1 MAARALR
8 PLRTAASTCRTPLI
22 RTLIRWSFAGVPQP
36 AALAGV
42 GPCKW
47 MHSPDL
53 CDPAAPHMADSESV
67 CATWL
72 AAGKTCASTWS
83 EVCGATHSVYNDY
96 PLSMSGCSQCMGS
109 GGSGLGSGSSSGSG
123 GEFPCVNGELDS
135 TWGGDCDY
143 LRYVVSNDV
152 ESQLVLYCNS
162 YNDLATACC
171 WCRGGGAHE
180 GTLRR
185 RLQSPDPSVAPA
197 TPPIMGWVP
206 PSSSAPPCRPVS
218 INAMRSRSSE
228 MQSEV

>member
-1 MAARALR
+1 MVLRWCAA
-8 PLRTAASTCRTPLI
+8 TC
-22 RTLIRWSFAGVPQP
+22 G
-36 AALAGV
+36 LAGV

-83 EVCGATHSVYNDY
+83 EVCGATHSVCNTAT
-96 PLSMSGCSQCMGS
+96 PLSMSGCSRCMGS

-123 GEFPCVNGELDS
+123 GDFPCVNGELDS

-152 ESQLVLYCNS
+152 ESRHSCFTAI
-162 YNDLATACC
+162 ATTTLPQRAVGAEV
-171 WCRGGGAHE
+171 GGHTRAHCA
-180 GTLRR
+180 R

-197 TPPIMGWVP
+197 TPPITGWVP
-206 PSSSAPPCRPVS
+206 PSSRRHLPCPPPFRLTPCARD
-218 INAMRSRSSE
+218 RQRL
-228 MQSEV
+228 QSEV